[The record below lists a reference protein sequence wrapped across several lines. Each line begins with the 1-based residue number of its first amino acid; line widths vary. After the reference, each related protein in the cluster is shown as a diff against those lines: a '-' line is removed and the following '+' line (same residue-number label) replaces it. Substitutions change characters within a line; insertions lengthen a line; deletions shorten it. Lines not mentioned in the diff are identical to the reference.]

1 MNLHDKI
8 DINETITQQAILAKK
23 ASQKLATLSSLDKNK
38 ALIAMAQAL
47 ETKAST
53 ILEEN
58 NIDMENGR
66 QKGLSASL
74 LDRLLLTTE
83 RIDQMAQGLRQ
94 IANLSDPVGNG
105 INSRRRPNG
114 LDIRCIRVPFGLV
127 GIVYEAR
134 PNVTADAIGLCLK
147 SGNAVI
153 LRGGSE
159 AIHSNKILAS
169 ILAEAAYSAGIPQG
183 AIQFISITEHS
194 AVDVMMKLNKYID
207 VIIPRGGAGLIQRVV
222 ENSTVPVIE
231 TGVGICHVYVDKYA
245 EQALATKI
253 ILNAKTSRPA
263 VCNAIETVL
272 IDEDIATEYLP
283 QICQA
288 LAEAKVEIRGCQ
300 KSISICPTIK
310 EATEDDWS
318 TEYGDLIISI
328 KIVSNID
335 EAIEHINMYGSG
347 HSEAIITQNYN
358 HALKFQRLIDAA
370 AVYVNASTRF
380 TDGNEFGFGAEI
392 GISTQKL
399 HARGPMGLE
408 ALTTMKYLIYGEGQ
422 IR

>member
-1 MNLHDKI
+1 MSSNAQI
-8 DINETITQQAILAKK
+8 DIKEIITNQAMMAKK
-23 ASQKLATLSSLDKNK
+23 ASQKLATLSSLEKNK
-38 ALIAMAQAL
+38 ALLTMAHAL
-47 ETKAST
+47 EVKTPI

-83 RIDQMAQGLRQ
+83 RIAQMANGLRQ
-94 IANLSDPVGNG
+94 IANLNDPVGNG
-105 INSRRRPNG
+105 IMSCRRPNG
-114 LDIRCIRVPFGLV
+114 LDIRCIRVPLGLV

-169 ILAEAAYSAGIPQG
+169 ILAEAAYSAGIPHG
-183 AIQFISITEHS
+183 AIQFVSITEHE
-194 AVDVMMKLNKYID
+194 AVDVMMRLNKYVD
-207 VIIPRGGAGLIQRVV
+207 VIIPRGGAGLIKRVV
-222 ENSTVPVIE
+222 ENSSVPVIE
-231 TGVGICHVYVDKYA
+231 TGVGICHVFVDEFA
-245 EQALATKI
+245 DLELATKI
-253 ILNAKTSRPA
+253 ILNAKISRPA

-272 IDEDIATEYLP
+272 IDQKIANEYLP
-283 QICQA
+283 MICQK
-288 LAEAKVEIRGCQ
+288 LSESKVEIRGCE
-300 KSISICPTIK
+300 KCLAICPELKTATK
-310 EATEDDWS
+310 EDWS

-328 KIVSNID
+328 KIVENID
-335 EAIEHINMYGSG
+335 EAISHINTYGSG
-347 HSEAIITQNYN
+347 HSEAIITTNYN
-358 HALKFQRLIDAA
+358 NALKFQKLVDAS

>member
-1 MNLHDKI
+1 MNSNAQT
-8 DINETITQQAILAKK
+8 DIKEIITNQAILAKK
-23 ASQKLATLSSLDKNK
+23 ASQSLATLSSLEKNK
-38 ALIAMAQAL
+38 ALLTMAHAL
-47 ETKAST
+47 EIKTPI

-83 RIDQMAQGLRQ
+83 RIAQMAEGLRQ
-94 IANLSDPVGNG
+94 IANLNDPIGNG
-105 INSRRRPNG
+105 IMSLRRPNG
-114 LDIRCIRVPFGLV
+114 LDIRCIRVPLGLV

-159 AIHSNKILAS
+159 AIHSNKILSS
-169 ILAEAAYSAGIPQG
+169 ILAEAAYSAGIPHG

-194 AVDVMMKLNKYID
+194 AVDVMMRLNKYID
-207 VIIPRGGAGLIQRVV
+207 VIIPRGGAGLIKRVV

-231 TGVGICHVYVDKYA
+231 TGVGICHVFVDEFA
-245 EQALATKI
+245 DLNLATKI

-272 IDEDIATEYLP
+272 IDQNIATEYLP
-283 QICQA
+283 TLCEK
-288 LAEAKVEIRGCQ
+288 LTEAKVEIRGCE
-300 KSISICPTIK
+300 KCLAICPDLK
-310 EATEDDWS
+310 PATEEDWS
-318 TEYGDLIISI
+318 TEYGDLILSI
-328 KIVSNID
+328 KIVDNID
-335 EAIEHINMYGSG
+335 DAISHINTYGSG
-347 HSEAIITQNYN
+347 HSEAIITTNYN
-358 HALKFQRLIDAA
+358 NALKFQKLVDAA

>member
-1 MNLHDKI
+1 MSSNAQI
-8 DINETITQQAILAKK
+8 DIKEIITNQAMMAKK
-23 ASQKLATLSSLDKNK
+23 ASQKLATLSSLEKNK
-38 ALIAMAQAL
+38 ALLTMAHAL
-47 ETKAST
+47 EVKTPI

-83 RIDQMAQGLRQ
+83 RIAQMADGLRQ
-94 IANLSDPVGNG
+94 IANLNDPVGNG
-105 INSRRRPNG
+105 IMSCRRPNG
-114 LDIRCIRVPFGLV
+114 LDIRCIRVPLGLV

-169 ILAEAAYSAGIPQG
+169 ILAEAAYSAGIPHG
-183 AIQFISITEHS
+183 AIQFVSITEHE
-194 AVDVMMKLNKYID
+194 AVDVMMRLNKYVD
-207 VIIPRGGAGLIQRVV
+207 VIIPRGGAGLIKRVV
-222 ENSTVPVIE
+222 ENSSVPVIE
-231 TGVGICHVYVDKYA
+231 TGVGICHVFVDEFA
-245 EQALATKI
+245 DLELATKI

-272 IDEDIATEYLP
+272 IDQKIANEYLP
-283 QICQA
+283 MICQK
-288 LAEAKVEIRGCQ
+288 LSEAKVEIRGCE
-300 KSISICPTIK
+300 KCLAIYPELKTATK
-310 EATEDDWS
+310 EDWS

-328 KIVSNID
+328 KIVENID
-335 EAIEHINMYGSG
+335 EAISHINTYGSG
-347 HSEAIITQNYN
+347 HSEAIITTNYN
-358 HALKFQRLIDAA
+358 NALKFQKLVDAS

>member
-1 MNLHDKI
+1 MSSNAQI
-8 DINETITQQAILAKK
+8 DIKEIITNQAMMAKK
-23 ASQKLATLSSLDKNK
+23 ASQKLATLSSLEKNK
-38 ALIAMAQAL
+38 ALLTMAHAL
-47 ETKAST
+47 EVKTPI

-83 RIDQMAQGLRQ
+83 RIAQMADGLRQ
-94 IANLSDPVGNG
+94 IANLNDPVGNG
-105 INSRRRPNG
+105 IMSCRRPNG
-114 LDIRCIRVPFGLV
+114 LDIRCIRVPLGLV

-169 ILAEAAYSAGIPQG
+169 ILAEAAYSAGIPHG
-183 AIQFISITEHS
+183 AIQFVSITEHE
-194 AVDVMMKLNKYID
+194 AVDVMMRLNKYVD
-207 VIIPRGGAGLIQRVV
+207 VIIPRGGAGLIKRVV
-222 ENSTVPVIE
+222 ENSSVPVIE
-231 TGVGICHVYVDKYA
+231 TGVGICHVFVDEFA
-245 EQALATKI
+245 DLELATKI
-253 ILNAKTSRPA
+253 ILNAKISRPA

-272 IDEDIATEYLP
+272 IDQKIANEYLP
-283 QICQA
+283 MICQK
-288 LAEAKVEIRGCQ
+288 LSEAKVEIRGCE
-300 KSISICPTIK
+300 KCLAICPELKIATK
-310 EATEDDWS
+310 EDWS

-328 KIVSNID
+328 KIVENID
-335 EAIEHINMYGSG
+335 EAISHINTYGSG
-347 HSEAIITQNYN
+347 HSEAIITTNYN
-358 HALKFQRLIDAA
+358 NALKFQKLVDAS

>member
-1 MNLHDKI
+1 MSSNAQI
-8 DINETITQQAILAKK
+8 DIKEIITNQAMMAKK
-23 ASQKLATLSSLDKNK
+23 ASQKLATLSSLEKNK
-38 ALIAMAQAL
+38 ALLTMAHAL
-47 ETKAST
+47 EVKTPI

-83 RIDQMAQGLRQ
+83 RIAQMANGLRQ
-94 IANLSDPVGNG
+94 IANLNDPVGNG
-105 INSRRRPNG
+105 IMSCRRPNG
-114 LDIRCIRVPFGLV
+114 LDIRCIRVPLGLV

-169 ILAEAAYSAGIPQG
+169 ILAEAAYSAGIPHG
-183 AIQFISITEHS
+183 AIQFVSITEHE
-194 AVDVMMKLNKYID
+194 AVDAMMRLNKYVD
-207 VIIPRGGAGLIQRVV
+207 VIIPRGGAGLIKRVV
-222 ENSTVPVIE
+222 ENSSVPVIE
-231 TGVGICHVYVDKYA
+231 TGVGICHVFVDEFA
-245 EQALATKI
+245 DLELATKI

-272 IDEDIATEYLP
+272 IDQKIANEYLP
-283 QICQA
+283 MICQK
-288 LAEAKVEIRGCQ
+288 LSEAKVEIRGCE
-300 KSISICPTIK
+300 KCLAIRPELKTATK
-310 EATEDDWS
+310 EDWS

-328 KIVSNID
+328 KIVENID
-335 EAIEHINMYGSG
+335 EAISHINTYGSG
-347 HSEAIITQNYN
+347 HSEAIITTNYN
-358 HALKFQRLIDAA
+358 NALKFQKLVDAS

>member
-1 MNLHDKI
+1 MNSNAQT
-8 DINETITQQAILAKK
+8 DIKEIITNQAILAKK
-23 ASQKLATLSSLDKNK
+23 ASQNLATLSSLEKNK
-38 ALIAMAQAL
+38 ALLTMAHAL
-47 ETKAST
+47 EIKTPI

-83 RIDQMAQGLRQ
+83 RIAQMAEGLRQ
-94 IANLSDPVGNG
+94 IANLNDPIGNG
-105 INSRRRPNG
+105 IMSHRRPNG
-114 LDIRCIRVPFGLV
+114 LDIRCIRVPLGLV

-169 ILAEAAYSAGIPQG
+169 ILAEAAYSAGIPHG
-183 AIQFISITEHS
+183 AIQFVSITEHS
-194 AVDVMMKLNKYID
+194 AVDVMMRLNKYID
-207 VIIPRGGAGLIQRVV
+207 VIIPRGGAGLIKRVV

-231 TGVGICHVYVDKYA
+231 TGIGICHVFVDEFA
-245 EQALATKI
+245 DLNLATKI

-272 IDEDIATEYLP
+272 IDQKIATEYLP
-283 QICQA
+283 A
-288 LAEAKVEIRGCQ
+288 LCSKLTEAKVEIRGCE
-300 KSISICPTIK
+300 KCLAICPELKAATK
-310 EATEDDWS
+310 EDWS

-328 KIVSNID
+328 KIVENID
-335 EAIEHINMYGSG
+335 EAISHINTYGSG
-347 HSEAIITQNYN
+347 HSEAIITTNYN
-358 HALKFQRLIDAA
+358 NALKFQKLVDAA